1 MTPRSWVVLAV
12 GTALCSSALAQR
24 VPGDIRIAD
33 TRVFPESVTS
43 TADGTVFAGSL
54 KGNVYRAAPDSTTAE
69 PWIRANETNGILAV
83 FGVLADEIRGTLWL
97 CSVPNPFGS
106 EGSIGI
112 TSLKAFDLESGELEA
127 SHAFP
132 PPVSAVCNDIAVGP
146 DGTAYATDTSEGRI
160 FALAP
165 GADAL
170 SLLAADDALVG
181 VDGIAFDADGTLY
194 VNNVRSNE
202 ILRVER
208 DAEGALTGLTSLELS
223 HELGGPDGLRHVDG
237 NRFLQAE
244 GMAGRVAIVTIDGD
258 RAGLDVLD
266 DSFTS
271 SPGATPV
278 GDTAYVLESRID
290 YLRNPELEGQDPGEF
305 VIHAVPMQ

>member
-1 MTPRSWVVLAV
+1 MTPRSWAVLAA
-12 GTALCSSALAQR
+12 GAALCSSALAQR

-33 TRVFPESVTS
+33 TRVYPESVTS
-43 TADGTVFAGSL
+43 TADGTVYAGSL
-54 KGNVYRAAPDSTTAE
+54 KGNVYRAAPDSETAE
-69 PWIRANETNGILAV
+69 AWIRASEANGILTV
-83 FGVLADEIRGTLWL
+83 FGVLADEARGTLWL
-97 CSVPNPFGS
+97 CSVPNPFGAERS
-106 EGSIGI
+106 AGI
-112 TSLKAFDLESGELEA
+112 TSLKAFDLETGELEA

-132 PPVSAVCNDIAVGP
+132 PPVSALCNDIAVGP
-146 DGTAYATDTSEGRI
+146 DGTAYATDTNEGRI

-170 SLLAADDALVG
+170 TLLANDDALVG

-202 ILRVER
+202 MLRVER
-208 DAEGALTGLTSLELS
+208 DAEGDVTGLTSLELS
-223 HELGGPDGLRHVDG
+223 HELGGPDGLRHIDG

-258 RAGLDVLD
+258 RAELDVLD
-266 DSFTS
+266 DSFMS

-278 GDTAYVLESRID
+278 GDTAYVLESRIE
-290 YLRNPELEGQDPGEF
+290 YLTNPDLEGEDPGEF
-305 VIHAVPMQ
+305 VIHAVPLE